1 MPFSQ
6 AIYYPFIDISDE
18 GWLKTSLL
26 YWDSVRTIVPES
38 IKSPYRSRTGRALQD
53 TGFLSPLRVHSE
65 MDEIEELVPE
75 VLAHLSSPDGIAL
88 LAGGADGVTHDI
100 HIQKLPGRM
109 GRLWDIHPEK
119 LPYEIRGILE
129 RIGSPSRRGNQWL
142 EVDEGFAMFYMTL
155 LANQLAER
163 VDAAVVTP
171 SPAAERVAIAA
182 RLDAQLPLI
191 PWHPHGPP
199 WWREYEAFGRR
210 RRMPRRLA
218 PGMLA
223 QLTLQGVA
231 ISPNTSV
238 DDLLK
243 FREAHK
249 DELARFRTE
258 ISNLAGAVNED
269 LPVEA
274 LRQRVSDIYS
284 NQVDP
289 AIAEL
294 KRALDGRRIR
304 WVAEGLLKL
313 ASVSAGPALLA
324 AGASV
329 PIALLAGAGLSL
341 VVLGTMYNVDKRD
354 TLRKDPFAYLLSA
367 QKELA

>member
-6 AIYYPFIDISDE
+6 AIYYPFIDITDDA
-18 GWLKTSLL
+18 WLKTSLL
-26 YWDSVRTIVPES
+26 YWDSVRTIVPQS
-38 IKSPYRSRTGRALQD
+38 IEAPYSSRTAQVLQD
-53 TGFLSPLRVHSE
+53 TGFLLPLRVHSDME
-65 MDEIEELVPE
+65 EIEELVPE
-75 VLAHLSSPDGIAL
+75 VLAHLSSPDGMAL
-88 LAGGADGVTHDI
+88 MAGDVAGATHDI
-100 HIQKLPGRM
+100 HIQKLPGTMR
-109 GRLWDIHPEK
+109 RLYEIHPDK
-119 LPYEIRGILE
+119 LPYEIHEILE
-129 RIGSPSRRGNQWL
+129 RIGSPSRRGKKWL
-142 EVDEGFAMFYMTL
+142 QVDEGFALFYMTL

-171 SPAAERVAIAA
+171 LPAAEGVAIAA
-182 RLDAQLPLI
+182 RLDAQLPLLSLR
-191 PWHPHGPP
+191 HGPP

-223 QLTLQGVA
+223 QLTLQRIT
-231 ISPNTSV
+231 ISSNTSV

-258 ISNLAGAVNED
+258 ICNLAGAVNEE
-269 LPVEA
+269 LSIEA
-274 LRQRVSDIYS
+274 LRQRVSDIYL

-289 AIAEL
+289 AIADL

-324 AGASV
+324 AGV
-329 PIALLAGAGLSL
+329 PAPTALLAGAGLSF
-341 VVLGTMYNVDKRD
+341 VVLRTMYNVDKRD
-354 TLRKDPFAYLLSA
+354 TLRRDPFAYVLSA